1 MKFLSVNPNLSVR
14 KEEII
19 AVERNDAGLARIVL
33 NNSSYDT
40 DWPYETLLTMI
51 EVPDIEEKVQD
62 SISKPMSLQEA
73 YHKPMQYFAG

>member
-14 KEEII
+14 KEEIV
-19 AVERNDAGLARIVL
+19 AVERNDSGLGRIVL
-33 NNSSYDT
+33 NSFSYDT

-51 EVPDIEEKVQD
+51 EIPDIEEKIKENIQT
-62 SISKPMSLQEA
+62 PMSRSEA